1 MCIVWICGA
10 VGDVDSVGKVHAL
23 GSHRAGKESVA
34 PPGKHPRMY
43 VVTSA
48 EMAELDRR
56 AEEEFGVPTALLM
69 ENAGRRV
76 AEVVHAMVSPGGGRC
91 VVLAGK
97 GRNGGGGRVAARH
110 LAARG
115 WKVDVLLLAR
125 EDEIKGEARRNMTL
139 AREAGVELM
148 PVSSMALAGARGRLS
163 GAAGI
168 LDAVFG
174 PGGGSGRRRG
184 PRGADPRGR
193 HGDEGLAQGG
203 PPRLPGG
210 RAHRPPLRRRHRV
223 SRGAAGA
230 VPSYHACRHA
240 GAGARGSAASPPG
253 PPP

>member
-1 MCIVWICGA
+1 
-10 VGDVDSVGKVHAL
+10 
-23 GSHRAGKESVA
+23 
-34 PPGKHPRMY
+34 MY

-76 AEVVHAMVSPGGGRC
+76 ADVVHAMVSPGGRRC

-97 GRNGGGGRVAARH
+97 GRNGGDGLVAARH

-148 PVSSMALAGARGRLS
+148 PVTSMAL
-163 GAAGI
+163 
-168 LDAVFG
+168 
-174 PGGGSGRRRG
+174 
-184 PRGADPRGR
+184 
-193 HGDEGLAQGG
+193 
-203 PPRLPGG
+203 
-210 RAHRPPLRRRHRV
+210 
-223 SRGAAGA
+223 
-230 VPSYHACRHA
+230 
-240 GAGARGSAASPPG
+240 
-253 PPP
+253 